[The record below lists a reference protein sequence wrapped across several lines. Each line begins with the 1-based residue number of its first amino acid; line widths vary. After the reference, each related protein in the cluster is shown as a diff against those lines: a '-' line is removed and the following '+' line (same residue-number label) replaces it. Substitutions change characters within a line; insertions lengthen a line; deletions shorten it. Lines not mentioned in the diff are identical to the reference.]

1 MKFNIIFIKSKGEFN
16 KKERRKIENVI
27 KKTANHATKLLNLRK
42 NHLINFI
49 VYPFDRKYIG
59 GITMAEDWI
68 GLTIPRKK
76 IKKEELRSTIY
87 HEMHHIARNFYF
99 YTKKKFSFLD
109 TLLSEGLAVNFGIE
123 QVPNWTPKYS
133 KYTNNFIKKWVHQLK
148 KENLSST
155 DFSHDEWFFGKRGKP
170 VQLGYKIGTYL
181 VNQIKRNYPEL
192 TAEKLTK
199 KSAKYLLKL
208 SKVKLR

>member
-1 MKFNIIFIKSKGEFN
+1 MRFNIVFIKSKRGFN

-27 KKTANHATKLLNLRK
+27 KKTANHAAKLLNLRK

-59 GITMAEDWI
+59 GIAMAKDWI

-76 IKKEELRSTIY
+76 IRKEELRSTIY
-87 HEMHHIARNFYF
+87 HEIHHIARGFCFYA
-99 YTKKKFSFLD
+99 KKQFSLLD
-109 TLLSEGLAVNFGIE
+109 TLLSEGLAVVFEIE
-123 QVPNWTPKYS
+123 QVPNRTPKYS
-133 KYTNNFIKKWVHQLK
+133 KYTNDFIKKWVHQLK
-148 KENLSST
+148 KENLSSA

-181 VNQIKRNYPEL
+181 VNQIKRNYPKL
-192 TAEKLTK
+192 TTNKLTK
-199 KSAKYLLKL
+199 KNAKYLLKL
-208 SKVKLR
+208 SKVDL